1 MADEEVAT
9 KAPESD
15 AQNSL
20 VPGDTKAQ
28 DGPSMGEHCV
38 TDRPSRESSR
48 HLGAAKKWA
57 EIIASCRWVPN
68 CLTGNLEDS
77 RCRCKLT
84 CRLDDPELI
93 FICHQVYISKP
104 SDYPHQPSKLL
115 LFLTSATGI
124 HSKNNQLQ
132 ADKYASEGFV
142 VVAPDQ
148 FPGDALSN
156 TATQPTSTADTNP
169 SMIEKV
175 KMSFAD
181 TAKSFMIDM
190 WLARQSQEKVLPL
203 LHKVIEGAKDEF
215 ADAVANGDGVYAVG
229 YCFGGKYV
237 LLLGSELPDTVA
249 KGQALKD
256 EEQGVVKSG
265 PQIKAGAIAHENDPL
280 FPDDVRAEGQ
290 KYLVDNNIP
299 HEIQVFPGVPHGFAT
314 VGEYEDPNI
323 MDAQKAAFEQMLS
336 WLKSH

>member
-1 MADEEVAT
+1 MADNEVAT

-15 AQNSL
+15 AHESF

-28 DGPSMGEHCV
+28 EGTLCDRQTLPKYQRSQTSMQA
-38 TDRPSRESSR
+38 DLSRIKRS
-48 HLGAAKKWA
+48 
-57 EIIASCRWVPN
+57 
-68 CLTGNLEDS
+68 
-77 RCRCKLT
+77 KLT
-84 CRLDDPELI
+84 DI
-93 FICHQVYISKP
+93 YKVYISKP

-115 LFLTSATGI
+115 LFLSSGTGI

-148 FPGDALSN
+148 FAGDALSN
-156 TATQPTSTADTNP
+156 NTTDPNATPEANP

-175 KMSFAD
+175 KMGFAD
-181 TAKSFMIDM
+181 TAKAFMIDM

-215 ADAVANGDGVYAVG
+215 ADAVANGDGIYAVG
-229 YCFGGKYV
+229 YCIGAKYV

-249 KGQALKD
+249 KGQAVKD

-265 PQIKAGAIAHENDPL
+265 PQIKAGALAHGTQITKEDIQGLKVPVTMACTENDQL
-280 FPDDVRAEGQ
+280 FPDDIRAEGQ
-290 KYLVDNNIP
+290 KWLVDNKVP
-299 HEIQVFPGVPHGFAT
+299 HEIQVFPEVPHGFAV
-314 VGEYEDPNI
+314 VGEYEDPKI